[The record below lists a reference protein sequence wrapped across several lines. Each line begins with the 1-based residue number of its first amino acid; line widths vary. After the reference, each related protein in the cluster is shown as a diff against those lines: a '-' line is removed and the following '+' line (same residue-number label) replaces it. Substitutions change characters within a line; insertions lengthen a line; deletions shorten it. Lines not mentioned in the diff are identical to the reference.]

1 MLKNKYILNIDNFSF
16 KCLISLLF
24 VLLFTLNS
32 NAQAVNIAAT
42 ALTTSG
48 NTYPEDGM
56 CPDTNRIIEVK
67 IVNNGTSS
75 LNVSSTPVTITVSIS
90 GPVVK
95 SFTTIFNSGSPISP
109 GGSRYVSV
117 SSKGDFSKKGKYT
130 VQMSATCTGDASVGV
145 DQTETFLV
153 KGAEISLFSALPTS
167 SQIVCLNS
175 PITDIVYEVGANAIS
190 ATVNNDSLPTGVT
203 WSFNYPKLTIKG
215 TPRSNTKSTFNYY
228 VTAKSSCVPSQDSIL
243 KGTITVKSLPIIKI
257 DDKSINKLTCFNNT
271 INLNASGGNSYSW
284 SNGVNT
290 SNISINSPD
299 KYIVSGFLNGCSN
312 KDSITITEDKVPPLE
327 PVGKDTSICESG
339 ILTLKVTTTAGT
351 TVTWYAS
358 DQITPREFGL
368 TYTTPSISSSTTY
381 YVEAKNTAT
390 GCVSTKKPINII
402 VNTPPSKPIASDS
415 SRCGPGSLT
424 LKATTD
430 VGNTINWYASD
441 QTKLPSTGETYT
453 TPPLTNTT
461 TYYVESKNTLTGCT
475 STLKTSIS
483 AIINTFP
490 NEPTVID
497 KSSCGAGT
505 VELKVSLNG
514 VDQVARWYTNPT
526 GGTSIFTGDTYTT
539 GIISKDSTFYVES
552 VNSLT
557 KCTSVKRVPLK
568 VTINSILSPPTAA
581 DVSRCGPGT
590 VTLQATTSTGKVID
604 WYAQSSGGTIL
615 STGDTYTTSSISSS
629 ISYFAEARDP
639 LTGCLSSS
647 RKELKVNIIPFNTST
662 SLNPDQTL
670 CFNTPLT
677 NITHTTTG
685 ATGIGIASFLP
696 TGVTAQWS
704 NDRITISGTPTQS
717 GIFDYI
723 IPLTGGCGTINATG
737 KITVNATNTVSTA
750 STSPTLCI
758 KTLLTDITHTTTGA
772 TGIGAAINLPIGV
785 TARWSRNTIII
796 SGTPT
801 QSGIFNYEIPL
812 SGGCGIIKATG
823 KIIVNAENTVSTPSS
838 SPSICENTPLIDI
851 THSTTGASGIG
862 IVSNLPTGLTVLW
875 SGNTITISG
884 TPTQLGTFNYV
895 IPLTGG
901 CGTVAAIGKII
912 VNPTNTVSTASSSP
926 TLCINTPLT
935 NITHTTTGA
944 TGIGVATNLPT
955 GLTALWSGNMIT
967 ISGTPSQSGTFDYEI
982 PLIGGCGNI
991 KAIGKII
998 VNPGNTVTVASSS
1011 PTLCINTPLTDIIH
1025 TTTGA
1030 TGIGSVSN
1038 LPIGLTAQ
1046 RSGNTITISGTPTQL
1061 GTFDYVIT
1069 LTGGCG
1075 TVSATG
1081 KIIVNPSNTVG
1092 SASATPTLC
1101 INTPLTN
1108 ITHTTTGATGIG
1120 PATKL
1125 PLGVTA
1131 DWSGNK
1137 ITISGTPTQS
1147 GTFDYIIPL
1156 TGGCS
1161 GVNATGKIIVNPE
1174 NTVSAASSSPTLC
1187 VNTNLTSITHT
1198 TTGATGIGSV
1208 SNLPSGVSAS
1218 WSGNMITIS
1227 GKPTQSGTFNYSIQL
1242 IGGCGSVSATG
1253 KIIVNSI
1260 PVISKLEG
1268 KTKICLGDSTIL
1280 SSNTIGGVWSSVSTN
1295 VATINTFTGKVLS
1308 VAAGSTKIIYSLTI
1322 EGCSNSVDTTVTIN
1336 AMPVVADILGNST
1349 LCVGDKTT
1357 LTNITSGG
1365 IWTSTS
1371 PTVASISSNGE
1382 LLGLSEGIT
1391 KINYSVTTLGCTTTK
1406 TFDVAVS
1413 SYPIV
1418 ADIVGSSDICEGST
1432 ATLSNTTKP
1441 GVWSSQN
1448 TNIVSVNAFGLIT
1461 GLGAGSTIIDY
1472 TVKNAN
1478 CITKKSITITVKSA
1492 LSVSPIIGTTDICIG
1507 ATSKLTDQT
1516 PGGTWSSS
1524 DPTVAT
1530 IDGTGLVKSVKVG
1543 STIIRYDVLTNGVC
1557 PEFAQ
1562 VVFTVNQIPTVNAIS
1577 DITVC
1582 EGSNVSKVTFTGT
1595 GSPVYHWTNN
1605 NPSIG
1610 LVSIGTGEIQSFKAK
1625 GPSIGSSSEIAV
1637 INITP
1642 IANGCSGSSKQF
1654 LITVNARDNAG
1665 FKYSS
1670 NSFCQLDANPS
1681 PIITGLTGG
1690 TFITSSVNL
1699 NVNSSSGIVDL
1710 ASSTPGYYKITYRTN
1725 GTCPNDSIIDFAIS
1739 DLPTVNPLA
1748 DQQVCD
1754 GTNFNPINFSGAPG
1768 TIYNWINDNSNIG
1781 LALSGTGNISAFTA
1795 KGTSIG
1801 ASSIQSKIIV
1811 TPTSGSCVGI
1821 KDTFLLTVNPKD
1833 NPSFTYPSTS
1843 FCSSGIDPNPTANIT
1858 GKSGGVFTMSP
1869 SGAIFNANNGTITLS
1884 TSNAGAYALTYT
1896 TNGSCA
1902 NSQTINITIGSNPS
1916 VNSVTS
1922 QSICSGSAFDPIN
1935 FTGTPGTT
1943 FNWTS
1948 SNSALIG
1955 LANSGVGSISSF
1967 IGSGASLTSPLI
1979 TSAITVTPKIGS
1991 CTGSSKTF
1999 NLSIRYKDDVAIS
2012 YAEKSYCTSN
2022 SNPLPSLTGT
2032 LGGEFTALPVG
2043 LIINNTT
2050 GQINIGSSAEGV
2062 YVVKYITTGLCG
2074 DTASVPIAIN
2084 NSPSVNNIPDQ
2095 TVCSGNSFASV
2106 NFTGTPGTIY
2116 NWTNSNSDIGLALS
2130 GTDTILSFIGKNPGN
2145 TKLTSTITV
2154 TPKSGACFGAVK
2166 TFQLS
2171 VNPSENASFNY
2182 DYSSVCQN
2190 NPSLKPTLQGAKN
2203 GVFSSSAGLNLNP
2216 NSGEINVGASLP
2228 GTYNIVYKT
2237 TGTCFGIESNLLT
2250 INPIPNV
2257 NNLSNSQKC
2266 QGELFD
2272 PISFS
2277 GTIGSTYTWINSNTN
2292 IGLVS
2297 SGSGNI
2303 SSFKAS
2309 GTTIGSNPVSAVLT
2323 VTPSI
2328 NGCSGPSKS
2337 MILTTN
2343 SLDNPGFSYL
2353 SNSFCLTEPNPTPT
2367 LSGNVGGI
2375 YSVNPTSGLTIDP
2388 STGTL
2393 DLSTAIPGNYMV
2405 TYSTNGFCKND
2416 STISISVGTGPSVQ
2430 SVQNQVSCQ
2439 NTPFNAINF
2448 QGAPGTVY
2456 EWTNSNTLIG
2466 LQASGVGNINSF
2478 VANGTS
2484 VNGSNISST
2493 ITVTPKIG
2501 ACIGIPI
2508 TFNYTVKPL
2517 DNANFSYANS
2527 SYCKNQINP
2536 TPVISGVQSGT
2547 FSSSPI
2553 GLSMNSIGTINLA
2566 TSTSGNYTITYTT
2579 HGQCPNVSSI
2589 PMSIGSSASV
2599 NPISDT
2605 TVCLGN
2611 NFSKIIFKGNP
2622 GTIFNWTNNNPS
2634 IGIAA
2639 SGVGDISSFQ
2649 SKNVGNAIFVVT
2661 PVIGSC
2667 VGNPQSFTL
2676 NVNSVQNS
2684 SILYGQT
2691 SYCKSVD
2698 SDPTPIQTGPN
2709 NGVFSS
2715 SPAGLDLNS
2724 TSGKINLS
2732 NSNAGDYV
2740 ITYSLTSQCSTSSNT
2755 TVSIGAG
2762 PRVNTIKVDPICN
2775 GATFNDIDF
2784 SGSPGT
2790 QFTWVNSNTKIGLG
2804 ASGVGNIPG
2813 FVGINNTNS
2822 SITSNITVTPKIGTC
2837 SGTPMSFDLVIRP
2850 SDNPDFEYTSTNICY
2865 NASDLTPD
2873 LKGTKGGVFSS
2884 NPLGLNLNA
2893 SSGKVNV
2900 SVSTPGSYNVTYL
2913 TNGICP
2919 KAKTIAITLNPLP
2932 YVNNISVNPKCQGS
2946 TFTSISFNGSQN
2958 TTFSWKNSN
2967 TSIGLG
2973 ASGIGIIPSFIASGT
2988 LKNGASISGIVVVT
3002 PEINGCFGSTMSFP
3016 LTVNSLD
3023 DASFKYA
3030 KSSICQTD
3038 INLTPIYN
3046 GTTGGIFS
3054 SSPSGLSIN
3063 DITGRI
3069 TIATSTI
3076 GSYNITYTTKGLC
3089 PDDTT
3094 ISVVINPLPLVNNIT
3109 NQSRCFG
3116 DSFNPII
3123 FSGSSNTTFNWV
3135 NSNSNIGLTNSGVG
3149 NINAFIAKGTVFGGN
3164 SIVGNVS
3171 VTPEINGCF
3180 GLPKSFDLTV
3190 NPIDNPAFHYD
3201 DDSYCIIIGQANPT
3215 PKIDGTLGGTF
3226 TSFPTGLNI
3235 NSLSGLIDLNLSN
3248 PGTYKI
3254 KYTTP
3259 GNCKD
3264 DSTVTIGVGNNPY
3277 VDDVDDQSYCQ
3288 GDMFDK
3294 VLFTGGLGT
3303 IFEWTNN
3310 NSTVGL
3316 SSSGKGDISGF
3327 KASGT
3332 IDGGSDLFATISVLP
3347 RIGKCQGKIVNFKYK
3362 VRANP
3367 KIIASI
3373 ANTSKQDTS
3382 FCKGGNAILSAVG
3395 ASKNDNYVWTPHT
3408 SLVGNLGIGSI
3419 VTTKTDSTQ
3428 QYIVRGQS
3436 QFGCYNYDTL
3446 VVKVYNP
3453 NVEQKQDTILCA
3465 ESKVNSIP
3473 FVSKLP
3479 GTIFEWSNSNPN
3491 IGLSFNGNGNINSFT
3506 AKNNTNL
3513 SKQTSVISVTPKYFI
3528 SSINKICTGTV
3539 MKFNISVN
3547 KLDDPTF
3554 SGYLAQY
3561 CANETANTIPVI
3573 SGVKGGIFSA
3583 LPTGLALN
3591 SNSGEIF
3598 PISSKPGSYSVKYT
3612 TNGACSKSDSI
3623 FLFINPL
3630 VNASISGADTVC
3642 LNAVS
3647 PQIKFKGENGVA
3659 PYIFKYKINGGAIQ
3673 TVSTGP
3679 GKEEI
3684 SVSVP
3689 TNKTG
3694 VYSYQL
3700 ISVEESSSSRCLNN
3714 NVFGIQNVIINDLP
3728 KAQITSTNSIVCVGG
3743 VSPEIRITGING
3755 VSPFTFTYFVSKDGN
3770 PFGPSQTISTTQGQ
3784 FLAKIPVSTND
3795 PGIYNY
3801 TVNVVKN
3808 GDNLSCS
3815 NNINISQTVT
3825 IKPLPLGTLTASPVG
3840 VCMNGDANI
3849 EFKASNGTPPFTF
3862 VYSINNT
3869 GSQTIKTL
3877 NNVYS
3882 VLLKANTSTSGIL
3895 NYKLIS
3901 ISDGDVTSCQNN
3913 SVNNSVDLNVTPGT
3927 KVNKVQDIN
3936 VCVNEK
3942 SDTIEFTGGI
3952 SGTKYDWVSNNT
3964 TIGIAGLGSGN
3975 LMPFVAKNNSGSTTN
3990 IAKITVTPSI
4000 GQCIGEV
4007 MNFDI
4012 VVRPKPKA
4020 KINSS
4025 NTVCPGDSVKLEGLG
4040 SELKYVWTPNVSCI
4054 TCNPVFAK
4062 PTENTTYK
4070 AFVTDKYNCFDSTEF
4085 DVVVYKKPEI
4095 KIDEPVVCGE
4105 PELVTL
4111 KGKGNNTYTYNEG
4124 IVDGVPFMPKKGKS
4138 FYLVTVKD
4146 NLGCKATDTVNVYVV
4161 DKPASKF
4168 SASTETG
4175 LASDLKPL
4183 NILLTNKSL
4192 NSSEFEWYFRNG
4204 DESPIIKNTLEPV
4217 TALYKKP
4224 GIYVITLISKNGK
4237 CIDSSS
4243 ISIKIDK
4250 LDTPRVEIAP
4260 NVFTPDNDGTNDFFF
4275 LSVKNAKN
4283 IYVTIFNR
4291 WGNPVYE
4298 MTETS
4303 QTWDGSINGKDA
4315 DEGVYYYQYE
4325 IEGSSGEK
4333 VKGQGYVQLIRN

>member
-1 MLKNKYILNIDNFSF
+1 MLFLRIAFLCNKCRCYSFMIKISYIYWIKKD
-16 KCLISLLF
+16 LLK
-24 VLLFTLNS
+24 FTLFFLVSFFS
-32 NAQAVNIAAT
+32 NFLMSQALDVKAN
-42 ALTTSG
+42 ALIKDLG
-48 NTYPEDGM
+48 ILYPESGM
-56 CPDTNRIIEVK
+56 CPTTDRQILI
-67 IVNNGTSS
+67 
-75 LNVSSTPVTITVSIS
+75 NVSSNKSINCVTTPVTVFVNVT
-90 GPVVK
+90 GPVNQ
-95 SFTTIFNSGSPISP
+95 SFTTIVNTGSLSTT
-109 GGSRYVSV
+109 SRNIIVSAT
-117 SSKGDFSKKGKYT
+117 SDFSKKGEYFFE
-130 VQMSATCTGDASVGV
+130 MSATCAGDVSSST
-145 DQTETFLV
+145 TEATDKIVVSGNDITLT
-153 KGAEISLFSALPTS
+153 SALSSS
-167 SQIVCLNS
+167 SQTICLNS
-175 PITDIVYEVGANAIS
+175 LLDTIKYDVSANATS
-190 ATVNNDSLPTGVT
+190 ATVTFATADGLLPGVT
-203 WSFNYPKLTIKG
+203 SSFNYPTLTISG
-215 TPRSNTKSTFNYY
+215 SPTTNAGSPFSYS
-228 VTAKSSCVPSQDSIL
+228 VTATGTCPAKEDSTL
-243 KGTITVKSLPIIKI
+243 TGTITVKDLPVVKI
-257 DDKSINKLTCFNNT
+257 NDKSVNILTCNT
-271 INLNASGGNSYSW
+271 SSIPIVASGGSSYLW
-284 SNGVNT
+284 SDGTNT
-290 SNISINSPD
+290 SNISINSPG
-299 KYIVSGFLNGCSN
+299 KFTVTGFLNGCSN
-312 KDSITITEDKVPPLE
+312 KDSITISEDKTPPVQ
-327 PVGKDTSICESG
+327 PVSSDTSRCGSG
-339 ILTLKVTTTAGT
+339 SLNLKVSTTVGT
-351 TVTWYAS
+351 TVTWYTS
-358 DQITPREFGL
+358 DQITPIKTGLTYTTPVLSSNETYYIQSKNTSTGCLSTKKPLNITVFSPPNQPITSDSSRCGTGSVVLKASTDVGNTITWYADDQTTILGTGL
-368 TYTTPSISSSTTY
+368 TYTTPSISSTTIY
-381 YVEAKNTAT
+381 YA
-390 GCVSTKKPINII
+390 
-402 VNTPPSKPIASDS
+402 
-415 SRCGPGSLT
+415 
-424 LKATTD
+424 
-430 VGNTINWYASD
+430 
-441 QTKLPSTGETYT
+441 
-453 TPPLTNTT
+453 
-461 TYYVESKNTLTGCT
+461 ESKNTLSQCV
-475 STLKTSIS
+475 SILKTPIS
-483 AIINTFP
+483 AIINSFP
-490 NEPTVID
+490 SSPTAID
-497 KSSCGAGT
+497 KSRCGTGT
-505 VELKVSLNG
+505 IELDVSLNG
-514 VDQVARWYTNPT
+514 VNQDAKWYTSSL
-526 GGTSIFTGDTYTT
+526 GGTSIFTGLTYTT
-539 GIISKDSTFYVES
+539 GIINKDSTFYIES
-552 VNSLT
+552 VDKTT
-557 KCTSVKRVPLK
+557 KCSSVTRVPLK
-568 VTINSILSPPTAA
+568 VIINSILSPPTAT

-590 VTLQATTSTGKVID
+590 VTLQATTLPGKVID
-604 WYAQSSGGTIL
+604 WYTQSSGGSIL
-615 STGDTYTTSSISSS
+615 STGDTYVISSVLAS
-629 ISYFAEARDP
+629 TSYFAEARDP
-639 LTGCLSSS
+639 STGCLSSS
-647 RKELKVNIIPFNTST
+647 RKEIQVIIIPFNTAN
-662 SLNPDQTL
+662 SLNSDQTL
-670 CFNTPLT
+670 CINTPLT
-677 NITHTTTG
+677 SIEHTTTG
-685 ATGIGIASFLP
+685 ATGIGIVSFLP
-696 TGVTAQWS
+696 TGLTAQWS
-704 NDRITISGTPTQS
+704 NNKITISGSPTQS
-717 GIFDYI
+717 GTFDYE
-723 IPLTGGCGTINATG
+723 IPLTGGCGSIN
-737 KITVNATNTVSTA
+737 
-750 STSPTLCI
+750 
-758 KTLLTDITHTTTGA
+758 
-772 TGIGAAINLPIGV
+772 
-785 TARWSRNTIII
+785 
-796 SGTPT
+796 
-801 QSGIFNYEIPL
+801 
-812 SGGCGIIKATG
+812 ATG
-823 KIIVNAENTVSTPSS
+823 KIIVNPENSVS
-838 SPSICENTPLIDI
+838 L
-851 THSTTGASGIG
+851 
-862 IVSNLPTGLTVLW
+862 
-875 SGNTITISG
+875 
-884 TPTQLGTFNYV
+884 
-895 IPLTGG
+895 
-901 CGTVAAIGKII
+901 
-912 VNPTNTVSTASSSP
+912 ASSTP

-944 TGIGVATNLPT
+944 IGIGQPTKLPL
-955 GLTALWSGNMIT
+955 GVTAQWSGNMIT
-967 ISGTPSQSGTFDYEI
+967 ISGTPTQSGTFDYEI
-982 PLIGGCGNI
+982 PLTGGCGALN
-991 KAIGKII
+991 ATGKII
-998 VNPGNTVTVASSS
+998 VNPDNTVSVSSSS
-1011 PTLCINTPLTDIIH
+1011 PTLCINTPLMDITH

-1046 RSGNTITISGTPTQL
+1046 SSGNTITISGTPTQL
-1061 GTFDYVIT
+1061 GTFDYVIP

-1081 KIIVNPSNTVG
+1081 KITVNPANTVS

-1101 INTPLTN
+1101 INTPITN
-1108 ITHTTTGATGIG
+1108 ITHTTSGATGIG

-1137 ITISGTPTQS
+1137 ITISGTPSQS

-1208 SNLPSGVSAS
+1208 SNLPTGVSAS

-1227 GKPTQSGTFNYSIQL
+1227 GKPTQSGTFNYSIEL
-1242 IGGCGSVSATG
+1242 IGGCGFVSATG

-1260 PVISKLEG
+1260 PVISKIEG
-1268 KTKICLGDSTIL
+1268 NTKICLGDSSVL
-1280 SSNTIGGVWSSVSTN
+1280 SSNTIGGMWSSVSTN

-1308 VAAGSTKIIYSLTI
+1308 IATGSTKIIYSLTI
-1322 EGCSNSVDTTVTIN
+1322 DGCVNSVDTTVTIN
-1336 AMPVVADILGNST
+1336 PMPVIADILGSST

-1357 LTNITSGG
+1357 LTNTTLDG
-1365 IWTSTS
+1365 IWTSMS

-1382 LLGLSEGIT
+1382 LLGLSQGVT
-1391 KINYSVTTLGCTTTK
+1391 KVSYSVTTLGCTTTK

-1413 SYPIV
+1413 SYPVV
-1418 ADIVGSSDICEGST
+1418 ADIVGPTDICEGST
-1432 ATLSNTTKP
+1432 ATLTNTTKL

-1448 TNIVSVNAFGLIT
+1448 TNIVSINAFGLIT
-1461 GLGAGSTIIDY
+1461 GTSAGSTIIDY
-1472 TVKNAN
+1472 TVNNAN

-1530 IDGTGLVKSVKVG
+1530 IDGTGLVTSVKVG

-1562 VVFTVNQIPTVNAIS
+1562 VVFTVNQIPAVDAIS
-1577 DITVC
+1577 DIIVC
-1582 EGSNVSKVTFTGT
+1582 EGSNVSKVTFTGS
-1595 GSPVYHWTNN
+1595 GSPLYHWTNN

-1625 GPSIGSSSEIAV
+1625 GPSVGSSSEIAI
-1637 INITP
+1637 INVTP
-1642 IANGCSGSSKQF
+1642 IANGCSGPSKQF

-1681 PIITGLTGG
+1681 PIISGLTGG
-1690 TFITSSVNL
+1690 NFISSSLNL

-1710 ASSTPGYYKITYRTN
+1710 ASSTPGYFKITYRTN

-1739 DLPTVNPLA
+1739 DLPTVNPLV

-1801 ASSIQSKIIV
+1801 GSSIQSKIIV

-1843 FCSSGIDPNPTANIT
+1843 FCSSGVDPNPTANIT

-1884 TSNAGAYALTYT
+1884 SSNAGAYALTYT
-1896 TNGSCA
+1896 TNGSCV

-1916 VNSVTS
+1916 VNSVNS
-1922 QSICSGSAFDPIN
+1922 QSICSGSVFDPIN

-1948 SNSALIG
+1948 SNSALKG
-1955 LANSGVGSISSF
+1955 LALSGVGNISSF
-1967 IGSGASLTSPLI
+1967 IGSGASLATPIVTSI
-1979 TSAITVTPKIGS
+1979 ITVTPKIGS

-1999 NLSIRYKDDVAIS
+1999 NLSVRYKDDVAIS
-2012 YAEKSYCTSN
+2012 YAEKSYCNSN
-2022 SNPLPSLTGT
+2022 SNPLPSITGT
-2032 LGGEFTALPVG
+2032 LGGEFLALPVG

-2084 NSPSVNNIPDQ
+2084 NSPYVNNIPDQ

-2116 NWTNSNSDIGLALS
+2116 TWTNTNTNIGLALT
-2130 GTDTILSFIGKNPGN
+2130 GTDTIQSFIGKNPGN
-2145 TKLTSTITV
+2145 TKLTSTVIV
-2154 TPKSGACFGAVK
+2154 TPKSGACIGAAK

-2171 VNPSENASFNY
+2171 VNPSENASFSY

-2190 NPSLKPTLQGAKN
+2190 NPSLKPTFQGSN
-2203 GVFSSSAGLNLNP
+2203 SGVFSSSAGLSLNI

-2237 TGTCFGIESNLLT
+2237 TGTCFGIASNLLT

-2257 NNLSNSQKC
+2257 NNLSNYQKC

-2303 SSFKAS
+2303 SSFKAN
-2309 GTTIGSNPVSAVLT
+2309 GTSIGSSPVSAVLT

-2343 SLDNPGFSYL
+2343 SLDNSGFSYT

-2367 LSGNVGGI
+2367 LSGKIGGT
-2375 YSVNPTSGLTIDP
+2375 YSINPSSGLTIDP

-2393 DLSTAIPGNYMV
+2393 DLSTAIPGNYMI
-2405 TYSTNGFCKND
+2405 TYTTNGFCKND

-2430 SVQNQVSCQ
+2430 SVQDQVSCQ
-2439 NTPFNAINF
+2439 NTPFNTINF
-2448 QGAPGTVY
+2448 QGTPGTVY

-2478 VANGTS
+2478 VADGTS
-2484 VNGSNISST
+2484 VNGANVSST

-2517 DNANFSYANS
+2517 DNASFSYANS

-2536 TPVISGVQSGT
+2536 TPVISGLQSGT
-2547 FSSSPI
+2547 FSSLPI
-2553 GLSMNSIGTINLA
+2553 GLSMNSVGTINLA

-2579 HGQCPNVSSI
+2579 HGQCPNVTSI

-2611 NFSKIIFKGNP
+2611 NFSKISFKGNP

-2684 SILYGQT
+2684 SILYGQA

-2715 SPAGLDLNS
+2715 NPAGLDLNS
-2724 TSGKINLS
+2724 ISGKINLS

-2762 PRVNTIKVDPICN
+2762 PTVNTIKVDPICN

-2784 SGSPGT
+2784 SGSSGT

-2804 ASGVGNIPG
+2804 ASGVGNISS
-2813 FVGINNTNS
+2813 FVGVNNTNS

-2850 SDNPDFEYTSTNICY
+2850 SDNPDFEYTSTNIC
-2865 NASDLTPD
+2865 NNSSDLTPD
-2873 LKGTKGGVFSS
+2873 FKGTKGGLFSS

-2900 SVSTPGSYNVTYL
+2900 SASTPGSYNITYL
-2913 TNGICP
+2913 TGGICP
-2919 KAKTIAITLNPLP
+2919 NAKTIAITLNPLP
-2932 YVNNISVNPKCQGS
+2932 YVNNISVTPKCQGS
-2946 TFTSISFNGSQN
+2946 TFASISFNGSQN
-2958 TTFSWKNSN
+2958 TTFNWKNSN

-2973 ASGIGIIPSFIASGT
+2973 TSGIGIIPSFIASGT
-2988 LKNGASISGIVVVT
+2988 LKNGSNLSGIVDVTPEINGCKGNIMSFPLTVLSLDDPTFKYPKSSICQNDVNPLPIISGTTGGVFTSSPSGLSLNPSTGRITIGTSFIGKYDITYTTNGSCPKDTTITIQLNGLPEVNTISNQNRCFGDSFNPVTFSGSPNTKFNWLNTNINIGLSASGSGNIPAFVAKGTVFGGTSVIGNITVT
-3002 PEINGCFGSTMSFP
+3002 PEINGCFGSS
-3016 LTVNSLD
+3016 
-3023 DASFKYA
+3023 
-3030 KSSICQTD
+3030 
-3038 INLTPIYN
+3038 
-3046 GTTGGIFS
+3046 
-3054 SSPSGLSIN
+3054 
-3063 DITGRI
+3063 
-3069 TIATSTI
+3069 
-3076 GSYNITYTTKGLC
+3076 
-3089 PDDTT
+3089 
-3094 ISVVINPLPLVNNIT
+3094 
-3109 NQSRCFG
+3109 
-3116 DSFNPII
+3116 
-3123 FSGSSNTTFNWV
+3123 
-3135 NSNSNIGLTNSGVG
+3135 
-3149 NINAFIAKGTVFGGN
+3149 
-3164 SIVGNVS
+3164 
-3171 VTPEINGCF
+3171 
-3180 GLPKSFDLTV
+3180 KSFDLTV
-3190 NPIDNPAFHYD
+3190 NPIDNPAFHYSD
-3201 DDSYCIIIGQANPT
+3201 NSYCTTQFDPT
-3215 PKIDGTLGGTF
+3215 PIIDGTLGGVF
-3226 TSFPTGLNI
+3226 TSTPIGLSLNSTTGKI
-3235 NSLSGLIDLNLSN
+3235 NLLSSTAGI
-3248 PGTYKI
+3248 YKI
-3254 KYTTP
+3254 KYTTL
-3259 GNCKD
+3259 GNCND
-3264 DSTVTIGVGNNPY
+3264 DSTVVIGIGSNPS
-3277 VDDVDDQSYCQ
+3277 VDDVDDQSFCQ
-3288 GDMFDK
+3288 GDMFDP
-3294 VLFTGGLGT
+3294 VIFTGNAGT
-3303 IFEWTNN
+3303 IFDWV
-3310 NSTVGL
+3310 NSNVKIGL
-3316 SSSGKGDISGF
+3316 SGSGKGNITGF
-3327 KASGT
+3327 KALGT
-3332 IDGGSDLFATISVLP
+3332 IDGGSDAIAMITVTP
-3347 RIGKCQGKIVNFKYK
+3347 RVGTCIGNHVNYKYK

-3446 VVKVYNP
+3446 VIKVYNP

-3465 ESKVNSIP
+3465 ESKVNSIQ

-3491 IGLSFNGNGNINSFT
+3491 IGLGFNGIGNINSFT

-3513 SKQTSVISVTPKYFI
+3513 SKQTSVISVTPKYLI
-3528 SSINKICTGTV
+3528 SSVNKQCTGSV
-3539 MKFNISVN
+3539 MKFNVSVN

-3561 CANETANTIPVI
+3561 CANETSNTIPVV
-3573 SGVKGGIFSA
+3573 SGLKGGVFSA
-3583 LPTGLALN
+3583 LPSGLALN

-3598 PISSKPGSYSVKYT
+3598 PKSSKPGSYSVKYT
-3612 TNGACSKSDSI
+3612 TNGACSKSDSTFI
-3623 FLFINPL
+3623 FINPL
-3630 VNASISGADTVC
+3630 VTASITGADTVC

-3673 TVSTGP
+3673 TISTTP
-3679 GKEEI
+3679 GKDEI
-3684 SVSVP
+3684 SLSVP

-3694 VYSYQL
+3694 VFSYQ
-3700 ISVEESSSSRCLNN
+3700 IVSVEESSASRCLNN
-3714 NVFGIQNVIINDLP
+3714 NVLGIQNVIINDLP
-3728 KAQITSTNSIVCVGG
+3728 KAQITSTSSIVCVGG
-3743 VSPEIRITGING
+3743 ANPEIRITGING

-3795 PGIYNY
+3795 AGIYNY
-3801 TVNVVKN
+3801 TVNLVKN
-3808 GDNLSCS
+3808 GDDLSCS

-3825 IKPLPLGTLTASPVG
+3825 IKPLPIGTLTASPAG
-3840 VCMNGDANI
+3840 VCMNGNANI
-3849 EFKASNGTPPFTF
+3849 EFKATNGTPPFTF

-3882 VLLKANTSTSGIL
+3882 ILLKANTTSSGIL

-3901 ISDGDVTSCQNN
+3901 VSDGDVTSCQNN
-3913 SVNNSVDLNVTPGT
+3913 SVNATVDLNVTPGT

-3952 SGTKYDWVSNNT
+3952 SGTKYDWVSNNI
-3964 TIGIAGLGSGN
+3964 TIGMTGVGIGN
-3975 LMPFVAKNNSGSTTN
+3975 LMPFVAKNSSGSTTN
-3990 IAKITVTPSI
+3990 IAKITVVPSI
-4000 GQCIGEV
+4000 GQCVGEA
-4007 MNFDI
+4007 MSFDI

-4040 SELKYVWTPNVSCI
+4040 PELKYVWTPNVSCI

-4111 KGKGNNTYTYNEG
+4111 KGKGTNSYTYNEG

-4192 NSSEFEWYFRNG
+4192 NATEFEWYFRNG
-4204 DESPIIKNTLEPV
+4204 DESPLIKNTLEPV

-4224 GIYVITLISKNGK
+4224 GIYIVTLISKNGK